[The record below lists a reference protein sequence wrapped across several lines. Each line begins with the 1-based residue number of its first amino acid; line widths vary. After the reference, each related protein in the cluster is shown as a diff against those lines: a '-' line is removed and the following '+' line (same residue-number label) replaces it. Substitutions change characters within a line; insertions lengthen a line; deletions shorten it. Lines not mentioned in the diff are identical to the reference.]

1 MNVLPVGPAARED
14 RAASA
19 LIHDHADA
27 RIVAFHLQPGQKV
40 APHQSSSTVTVHVTD
55 GSGVFRGDETEATLA
70 VGQSAVFAP
79 GEMHS
84 IDAGATPLRFIAVIA
99 PRPA

>member
-1 MNVLPVGPAARED
+1 MNVVTVGPAARDD
-14 RAASA
+14 RAASE

-40 APHQSSSTVTVHVTD
+40 APHRSMSTVTVHVTA
-55 GSGVFRGDETEATLA
+55 GSGVFRGEEAEATLA
-70 VGQSAVFAP
+70 IGQSAVFAP

-84 IDAGATPLRFIAVIA
+84 MDAGDMALRFIAIIA